1 MYNVMVT
8 AGDNAWEEG
17 VYVWDRTRMLEYTE
31 DVIRDALKAL
41 TPDALEELAKLPTL
55 FMYEQHTEGTPRL
68 GTIKRIQQRGSEFR
82 VIFEFDEDVPALSLE
97 QIAATKWYIII
108 I

>member
-41 TPDALEELAKLPTL
+41 TPDALDQAHPAA
-55 FMYEQHTEGTPRL
+55 RL
-68 GTIKRIQQRGSEFR
+68 GISC
-82 VIFEFDEDVPALSLE
+82 DL
-97 QIAATKWYIII
+97 
-108 I
+108 

>member
-68 GTIKRIQQRGSEFR
+68 GTIKRIQQQEMIQAGGFTRR
-82 VIFEFDEDVPALSLE
+82 PAH
-97 QIAATKWYIII
+97 Y
-108 I
+108 